1 MNIKE
6 KVKIK
11 TQQMNI
17 DIFSNETLSELTDCL
32 FWLIQIKITMLKHL
46 NLEVLLTKRYYQEL

>member
-17 DIFSNETLSELTDCL
+17 DTFSNETLSELTDCL